1 MLLWYFNPRSREGSD
16 DGQTKD
22 DAYNNAFQSTLPR
35 RERRKLCCC
44 WCNHFRFQST
54 LPRRE
59 RRTRWKRFFVR
70 FIFQSTLPRR
80 ERHHRFNL
88 FSMFPIISIHA
99 PAKGA
104 TAFSIVSVSSL
115 ALFQSTLPRRER
127 PEQLADTFYIWI
139 FQSTLPRRERLAEQ
153 ELLKADLENFNPR
166 SREGSDID
174 NDVLNNIW
182 RTLFQSTLPRR
193 ERLRGSGYGK
203 CKDYFNPRS
212 REGSDWKRALNGYY
226 YYISIHAPAKGA
238 TK

>member
-1 MLLWYFNPRSREGSD
+1 MKTVG
-16 DGQTKD
+16 
-22 DAYNNAFQSTLPR
+22 FQSTLPAR
-35 RERRKLCCC
+35 GATLVLPSHENWWFDFNPRSPHGERP
-44 WCNHFRFQST
+44 HH
-54 LPRRE
+54 
-59 RRTRWKRFFVR
+59 
-70 FIFQSTLPRR
+70 
-80 ERHHRFNL
+80 HHRL
-88 FSMFPIISIHA
+88 DGSQRISIHA